1 MAAQPSRPW
10 DLSDGLFGKWNPL
23 TYRSLSAAGDER
35 LDLGTSGWIIANA
48 ERFVGGGPG
57 VTSRTGDLLPAGD
70 PNPEGW
76 DWKQSGTLEMDCFLC
91 HLPNP
96 NNEARIQAIRK
107 GDFRVASTATLIGT
121 GIVSASNGTFA
132 WNPDAFTAEG
142 ELASVSIQ
150 DPTNDN
156 CAQCHGLVHT
166 SEEPVALVGCS
177 LDEWQT
183 ATTGQVI
190 SPDKISASGVNL
202 ANKEDLTRSWDIHAE
217 RGLECTDCHYSLNNP
232 AYYQADESPGH
243 LQFDPRRL
251 EIGEYLQRPDHNIA
265 RGQSA
270 QSTVAPELKGT
281 MRRCESCHDA
291 EPVHDWLPF
300 AARHMEEL
308 ACESCH
314 IPQLYAPAVQSYDW
328 TVLRADG
335 QPVSSCR
342 GVEGTTGTAQRSGDR
357 FHACAALAPEHRRT
371 VPARPVQSDHRLVS
385 GSMTI
390 RRARGRCGSRTC
402 SQLSSHA
409 MPTRPKCL
417 RRSTQTPTAAC
428 PTPSSCST
436 HRRNRP

>member
-1 MAAQPSRPW
+1 MTRKSLLLSGLAVLLAAAAVGGVAFARGRVAPRTQPSPIHPTFALLDEAGANVLDADTLVSTTQTCGQCHDTEYIASHSFHADLGLSDFGSAASRPW
-10 DLSDGLFGKWNPL
+10 DLSDGPFGKWNPL
-23 TYRSLSAAGDER
+23 TYGALSAAGDER

-76 DWKQSGTLEMDCFLC
+76 DWEQSGTLEMDCFLC

-96 NNEARIQAIRK
+96 NNDARIQAIRK

-121 GIVSASNGTFA
+121 GIVSASNDTFV

-202 ANKEDLTRSWDIHAE
+202 ANKEDLARSWDIHAE
-217 RGLECTDCHYSLNNP
+217 RGLECTDCHYSVNNP
-232 AYYQADESPGH
+232 AYYQSDESPGAPGVRPAAAGDRGVPAAPGSQH
-243 LQFDPRRL
+243 RPRPERAVDR
-251 EIGEYLQRPDHNIA
+251 GA
-265 RGQSA
+265 RA
-270 QSTVAPELKGT
+270 QG
-281 MRRCESCHDA
+281 HDA
-291 EPVHDWLPF
+291 
-300 AARHMEEL
+300 
-308 ACESCH
+308 
-314 IPQLYAPAVQSYDW
+314 
-328 TVLRADG
+328 
-335 QPVSSCR
+335 
-342 GVEGTTGTAQRSGDR
+342 
-357 FHACAALAPEHRRT
+357 AL
-371 VPARPVQSDHRLVS
+371 
-385 GSMTI
+385 
-390 RRARGRCGSRTC
+390 
-402 SQLSSHA
+402 
-409 MPTRPKCL
+409 
-417 RRSTQTPTAAC
+417 
-428 PTPSSCST
+428 
-436 HRRNRP
+436 